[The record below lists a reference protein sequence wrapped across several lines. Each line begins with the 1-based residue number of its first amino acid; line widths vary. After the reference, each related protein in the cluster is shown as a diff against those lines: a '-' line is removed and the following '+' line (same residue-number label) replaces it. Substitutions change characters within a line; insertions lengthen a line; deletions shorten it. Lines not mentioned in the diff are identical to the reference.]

1 MRSAGTVEGC
11 EGFHSGRNVAF
22 FPLRRPLFLEVIHF
36 PGKSAGFLF
45 VRIQLTVQ
53 ASDFLEV
60 RLLQEPASLA
70 PLLAL

>member
-1 MRSAGTVEGC
+1 MRSASTVEGC
-11 EGFHSGRNVAF
+11 EGFHSRRNVAF
-22 FPLRRPLFLEVIHF
+22 FSSRGPLFLEVIHF

-53 ASDFLEV
+53 ASGFFEV
-60 RLLQEPASLA
+60 QLLQEPASLA